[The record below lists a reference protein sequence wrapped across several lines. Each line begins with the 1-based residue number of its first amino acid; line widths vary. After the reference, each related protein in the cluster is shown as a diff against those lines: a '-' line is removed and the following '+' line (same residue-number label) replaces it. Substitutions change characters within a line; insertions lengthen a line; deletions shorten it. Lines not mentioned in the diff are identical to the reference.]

1 MFSLIN
7 PKLLQ
12 IFFVRLKCI
21 IFFIILHPI
30 SAFAIDP
37 NSHAPIEIESDQ
49 ATLDD
54 KSGSS
59 TYTGNVI
66 ISQGLSR
73 LEASFIIV
81 NSKDR
86 KITSI
91 KATGSPA
98 HFVQQNEL
106 KNTSTHGY
114 GSTIT
119 YSTEFESLTFTGNAR
134 LIQSEN
140 SFSGDVIEYDVIKKA
155 IKAKGDESIGSRVKI
170 QYFPNAPTN

>member
-1 MFSLIN
+1 MF
-7 PKLLQ
+7 LQ
-12 IFFVRLKCI
+12 ISTRSLKTLFISLKCVP
-21 IFFIILHPI
+21 FLILLYPL
-30 SAFAIDP
+30 SALAIDP

-54 KSGSS
+54 KTGSS

-73 LEASFIIV
+73 LEADFIIV
-81 NSKDR
+81 SSVDR

-98 HFVQQNEL
+98 HFVQQSEL

-114 GSTIT
+114 GNTIL
-119 YSTEFESLTFTGNAR
+119 YNTEFESLTFTGHAR

-140 SFSGDVIEYDVIKKA
+140 SFSGEVIEYDVIKKA

-170 QYFPNAPTN
+170 QYFPNSTKD